1 MKKTAIRRVAMACM
15 LWLGFPLAAQE
26 TRLPPRPKDL
36 EAALL
41 ATPIAAAVEAGNK
54 LEVVDQATDQPIAG
68 AEVFV
73 IDDAATKAVRKPL
86 RELQQTFAQDPD
98 AFFRLLAHW
107 YGTRYQTGADG
118 TVAIAAVDR
127 GTVVAFAGNRF
138 ASVAFRRW
146 PSDVLVLKLTEQQY
160 LEVLVKDSKGRP
172 AADVPVDFGIL
183 YDQAAFGGYFGSSCE
198 GLTDG
203 TGRARIPRSRVHES
217 GSLAVEA
224 LVLTAE
230 PLRTRLELDQQ
241 GRQTAPAILQ
251 LPPCGMVRVLLYDE
265 HEKPSDKI
273 RHVSLRK
280 APKQEANQAYVPVGS
295 SARPSK
301 LEPDSAF
308 FRWVALDQQ
317 VEALVTSSDFAGNLT
332 HEQAGPTRVGE
343 LVVCGVRMAVGK
355 PILRLRALDV
365 AGKPMAETTIGFVLA
380 SDKSF
385 DGNEVKTDAE
395 GRLQLTVDLEGEDA
409 ADGQVLLIAR
419 GLGTKR
425 TAYRGAWSAP
435 MRSIQPGVNEL
446 GDIRFVE
453 EPPMVSGIVVSSDGK
468 PVAGAVVA
476 TQLSHMHSS
485 HSTSVSNSGTALFF
499 SHAVATDA
507 EGRFTL
513 RELGPKDT
521 RLPLHLKGDSL
532 VLTEAITA
540 TPGDTAITLRAVQP
554 GTVGLTL
561 AEPAY
566 GEILTVYLE
575 RDGNRETSSYGRWR
589 SGRFEWT
596 GLVPGKYVLKATT
609 TDQAVELLR
618 DLEVSS
624 NAACADQRL
633 QNFEMKDHLRI
644 VKVTVRG
651 PGQAPLENFQ
661 VTCVH
666 LRGNGGGGNAH
677 GASTQ
682 ENGTARLVMPRQGNT
697 LWFTHADYRTAK
709 IEEPTEDLTVDLV
722 LRANVRLQLPD
733 AIKLPDG
740 VRIVVEPTENL
751 WWAESA
757 VTCATRWNN
766 TNAVIV
772 HPDRDGE
779 LNITVQDPA
788 GNRLWQSKI
797 TVPQGTD
804 VEVTVPLDA
813 TAAADIAREYGEKR

>member
-26 TRLPPRPKDL
+26 TRLPPKPKDL
-36 EAALL
+36 DAALL

-54 LEVVDQATDQPIAG
+54 LEVVDQATDLPIAG

-118 TVAIAAVDR
+118 TVSIAAVDR

-172 AADVPVDFGIL
+172 AADVPVDFGVT
-183 YDQAAFGGYFGSSCE
+183 YDQGSHGAYFLSSCE
-198 GLTDG
+198 GITDG
-203 TGRARIPRSRVHES
+203 TGRFRVPRSRVPDL
-217 GSLAVEA
+217 GAVVVQAE
-224 LVLTAE
+224 VLTAE
-230 PLRTRLELDQQ
+230 PLRTKLEFDANGHQS
-241 GRQTAPAILQ
+241 APAELK

-265 HEKPSDKI
+265 HEKPIDKI
-273 RHVSLRK
+273 HSATLRG
-280 APKQEANQAYVPVGS
+280 APGQDLGGFAV
-295 SARPSK
+295 RPSK

-308 FRWVALDQQ
+308 FRWVALDLQLQ
-317 VEALVTSSDFAGNLT
+317 ALVTSKDFEGALT
-332 HEQAGPTRVGE
+332 HEQAGPTRAGE

-365 AGKPMAETTIGFVLA
+365 AGKPLAETTLGFVLA
-380 SDKSF
+380 RAHSF

-425 TAYRGAWSAP
+425 TAYRGAWRLP
-435 MRSIQPGVNEL
+435 LQSIQPGVNEL

-521 RLPLHLKGDSL
+521 PLQLHLNSDSL

-540 TPGDTAITLRAVQP
+540 TPGDTAITLRAVQA
-554 GTVGLTL
+554 GTASLTL

-624 NAACADQRL
+624 NAACTDARL

-651 PGQAPLENFQ
+651 PGQAPLEDFQ

-666 LRGNGGGGNAH
+666 LRANGGGGNAH

-682 ENGTARLVMPRQGNT
+682 EDGTVRLVMPRQDNT
-697 LWFTHADYRTAK
+697 LWFTHADYRTARL
-709 IEEPTEDLTVDLV
+709 EQPTEDVTVDLV
-722 LRANVRLQLPD
+722 LRANVRLRLPD

-757 VTCATRWNN
+757 VKCATLWNN

-788 GNRLWQSKI
+788 GNRLWQDKV